1 MTFTL
6 TLEVVITQRLVGQSK
21 WLKQIIQIRHDFK
34 KILNCPGAIEGAFY
48 NRILGF
54 EVRATLRQTQAVV
67 LAELELRTA
76 GLRVCR
82 ADHLVTL
89 RLLKSEILPLILVF
103 TRVLCHENMDRLIV
117 IVAHWQQELENC
129 VY

>member
-1 MTFTL
+1 MTFLSLLKRRFL
-6 TLEVVITQRLVGQSK
+6 TV
-21 WLKQIIQIRHDFK
+21 W
-34 KILNCPGAIEGAFY
+34 GAIEGAFY

-54 EVRATLRQTQAVV
+54 EVRAILKQTQAVV

-89 RLLKSEILPLILVF
+89 PLLKSEILPLI
-103 TRVLCHENMDRLIV
+103 
-117 IVAHWQQELENC
+117 
-129 VY
+129 